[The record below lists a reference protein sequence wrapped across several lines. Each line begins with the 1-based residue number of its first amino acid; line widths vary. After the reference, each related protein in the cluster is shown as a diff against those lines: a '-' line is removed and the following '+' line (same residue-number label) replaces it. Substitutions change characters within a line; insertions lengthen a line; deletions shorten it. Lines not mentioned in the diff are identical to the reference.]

1 MGMTLELER
10 IALGRQ
16 YLEASGWRVDDVYD
30 ELADAEL
37 MRDDIAEAAKQSES
51 KKSKGLFNCK

>member
-16 YLEASGWRVDDVYD
+16 YLEASGWRVDSAYD
-30 ELADAEL
+30 ETADAEL
-37 MRDDIAEAAKQSES
+37 MRDDIVEAAKRAES